1 VRTRFCAVFLCSILF
16 TAQPAKSD
24 DAADRLLANS
34 SLAGKSLQV
43 LTARIVL
50 TWQAPGKPL
59 NRNVGSV
66 TLMKPNYARVMLTG
80 DYPLITLAS
89 DGKFLY
95 MLPDPTK
102 YTVTNAESHGKN
114 IDTPWWALPVRF
126 FFTQSVKPFGPDS
139 PLWTSSRY
147 VGTET
152 TKGESYSVVE
162 IMGNQPMAYVAR
174 LYFGTDKILHR
185 SVVTFGQGKGAAV
198 FTAELSNVRFARRL
212 RFAQFKFKPPAT
224 ATLDTGAES
233 RMLALGDTAPNFT
246 LLTPDGDRLAL
257 ANIRL
262 GKKATLVNFWYVAC
276 PPCREEFRLFQKLY
290 TDLAAEGFAVVAIN
304 NVDDAAEI
312 KSYAVKSG
320 LTFPIVI
327 GDRKT
332 PGVLGSYHIES
343 YPSSYLLDS
352 EGKIVYRSVGVNE
365 AGLLQALK
373 KLGVQK

>member
-1 VRTRFCAVFLCSILF
+1 
-16 TAQPAKSD
+16 
-24 DAADRLLANS
+24 
-34 SLAGKSLQV
+34 
-43 LTARIVL
+43 
-50 TWQAPGKPL
+50 
-59 NRNVGSV
+59 
-66 TLMKPNYARVMLTG
+66 
-80 DYPLITLAS
+80 
-89 DGKFLY
+89 
-95 MLPDPTK
+95 
-102 YTVTNAESHGKN
+102 
-114 IDTPWWALPVRF
+114 
-126 FFTQSVKPFGPDS
+126 
-139 PLWTSSRY
+139 
-147 VGTET
+147 
-152 TKGESYSVVE
+152 
-162 IMGNQPMAYVAR
+162 VAR

-212 RFAQFKFKPPAT
+212 RLTQFKFKPPA
-224 ATLDTGAES
+224 AAKLDTGAES
-233 RMLALGDTAPNFT
+233 RMLALGDTAPDFT

-320 LTFPIVI
+320 LSFPMVI

-373 KLGVQK
+373 KLGLQK